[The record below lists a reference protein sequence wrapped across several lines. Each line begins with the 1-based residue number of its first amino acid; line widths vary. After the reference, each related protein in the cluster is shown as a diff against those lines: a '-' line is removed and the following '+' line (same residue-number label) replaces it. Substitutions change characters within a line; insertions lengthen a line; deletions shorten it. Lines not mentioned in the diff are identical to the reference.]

1 MIPTAQ
7 AASNPDIISQYTC
20 AGEQQLQYCNLP
32 GQTVHYFTQ
41 EVVLNAFQESSGL
54 PTAHCAAFPADV
66 MVAEGPQQDESL
78 QPEYILQLEN
88 ICIDRLHLIR

>member
-41 EVVLNAFQESSGL
+41 EVVLNAFLEPPGL
-54 PTAHCAAFPADV
+54 PAAHCATIPANV
-66 MVAEGPQQDESL
+66 RVVETPQQDESL
-78 QPEYILQLEN
+78 
-88 ICIDRLHLIR
+88 